1 MRVVSDF
8 LHLIKRLRYRLLSS
22 IIHSGFNLE
31 SAPILCDDLKLILKE
46 LGQVVR
52 CNEKYTK
59 MNDKL
64 PMELFKTKNL
74 LKLMKAEHF
83 SAAGYWFPIT
93 VSMIALYNENI
104 EFNYRNFFLQ
114 YSLFFMLYYYNM
126 WTNGN
131 IELRQRKYGNEK
143 DVIFYT
149 KELMIEF
156 SNTI

>member
-1 MRVVSDF
+1 M
-8 LHLIKRLRYRLLSS
+8 KRTL
-22 IIHSGFNLE
+22 
-31 SAPILCDDLKLILKE
+31 
-46 LGQVVR
+46 
-52 CNEKYTK
+52 
-59 MNDKL
+59 NDKL

-143 DVIFYT
+143 DVFFLY
-149 KELMIEF
+149 KRV
-156 SNTI
+156 ND